1 MKNKI
6 VLVFLFSLLIPIH
19 FTFAD
24 LKAAGIYGTGIGT
37 QSNPIHVQ
45 VDQNPTQA
53 WSDAWT
59 KLRSIQ
65 YVSACASIYKTINSQ
80 SALNVDLSNPASATR
95 EANYLNYLY
104 SSYQSCVSR
113 AAQMQS
119 QTCPNG
125 TGLRNGAC
133 VSQDRVCEIDLGVG
147 FKWDGTYGSNGGA
160 NCSCKDGYSLQNG
173 KCVVVQPVQTNNS
186 ILPLGCTSTQ
196 GFNAIDGTPC
206 GNTKPTE
213 TSYQA
218 PSGGGSGTA
227 PIPKTGVKVKTPVT
241 KKMVEVK
248 DSTPVIANQDIKV
261 TANTEEKPKSFWIR
275 LKGWLGF

>member
-6 VLVFLFSLLIPIH
+6 VLVFLFFLLIPIH
-19 FTFAD
+19 FSSAD
-24 LKAAGIYGTGIGT
+24 LKAAGIYGTGIGS
-37 QSNPIHVQ
+37 QSNPIHIQ

-113 AAQMQS
+113 AAQVQS

-125 TGLRNGAC
+125 TGLRNGIC

-147 FKWDGTYGSNGGA
+147 FKWDGTYGKNGGA
-160 NCSCKDGYSLQNG
+160 NCSCKDAYSLQSG
-173 KCVVVQPVQTNNS
+173 KCVVVQQVQINNS
-186 ILPLGCTSTQ
+186 TLPLGCTSTQ
-196 GFNAIDGTPC
+196 GFNAINGTPC

-213 TSYQA
+213 PSYQV
-218 PSGGGSGTA
+218 PSGGGSVTV
-227 PIPKTGVKVKTPVT
+227 PIPKAEVKTKTPVV
-241 KKMVEVK
+241 KRVAEVK
-248 DSTPVIANQDIKV
+248 ESTPAITNQDIKI
-261 TANTEEKPKSFWIR
+261 TNTEEKPKTFWTR
-275 LKGWLGF
+275 LKGWFSF